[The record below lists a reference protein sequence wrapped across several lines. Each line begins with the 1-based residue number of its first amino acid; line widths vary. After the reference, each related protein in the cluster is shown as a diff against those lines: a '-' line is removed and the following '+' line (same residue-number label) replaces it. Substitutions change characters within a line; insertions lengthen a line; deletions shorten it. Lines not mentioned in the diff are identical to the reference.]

1 MKKIVILTAVLLLS
15 LSFTGCGGNNK
26 KDTKES
32 INQSGDITDGAAEIT
47 DTPTVTEAPITTG
60 EAPSPTVAEPQISDN
75 LYPAGE
81 TMDHTIKF
89 GYIDSTGTFVIE
101 PAYDSATD
109 FTDGA
114 AVVSQGSIY
123 QIINRK
129 GEILFRTDGMINEF
143 HNGLAAFSNN
153 TPKDSNMGYVGTD
166 GKIALEPVY
175 RYAGDFD
182 VNGNAIVTTDY
193 NTYSVIDKNGTVIN
207 TLPKT
212 DGYVDLSMYQD
223 GYQIVS
229 NPDTSM
235 QGVND
240 YQGNVI
246 FEPVYGEIR
255 NLGNG
260 LFGIRQPDESNY
272 ISVLEPMAV
281 FNKEGLQLSGYDY
294 YEINP
299 YNGEYASASD
309 DHYTYFI
316 GKDGKPVAE
325 LPKFDG
331 IGKLKL
337 LGDVIQAE
345 LDNEISYYH
354 KDGTLLWE
362 PEHTSVL
369 SGNISVEQK
378 KLRPN
383 RFTLIYYPELSGLA
397 DTAVQSSLNRQL
409 KAIFER
415 DPESIL
421 VENAIYVE
429 DYFEV
434 ELNKDLLM
442 VYKNGYDY
450 PWHAAHGMPIREYYY
465 FNIKTG
471 KQYQLGDLFKEDSLY
486 ISRLNQN
493 LDHQLEEGAKNQ
505 DSMITP
511 DAFTGITADRDFILK
526 EDGLVIFFQPYE
538 IAAYAAGFPEFNID
552 YSEISDMIDTEGDL
566 WNSFDHAAVTSTPA
580 SEVDLMEMMDSVI
593 RVYEIAM
600 VSAINYN
607 SFSTVEGELFEGSS
621 LYQSQKKL
629 VNSLYSR
636 GVWEQYVDSKVEKV
650 EETDVKGQYLV
661 YVKEK
666 ITINYPDKG
675 EVTKSYRYIYTVNE
689 VPEKHQYQLSAIEKW
704 NQ

>member
-1 MKKIVILTAVLLLS
+1 MKKIIIITMVLLLS

-26 KDTKES
+26 KDSKES
-32 INQSGDITDGAAEIT
+32 ISQTGDNTDDENKITEP
-47 DTPTVTEAPITTG
+47 PTVTEAPETTG
-60 EAPSPTVAEPQISDN
+60 EAPSPTAAAIESSDT
-75 LYPAGE
+75 LYPARE
-81 TMDHTIKF
+81 AMDRWGKF
-89 GYIDSTGTFVIE
+89 GYIDSNGSIVIE
-101 PAYDSATD
+101 PVYDSASD

-114 AVVSQGSIY
+114 AVVSQGNIS
-123 QIINRK
+123 QIINTK
-129 GEILFRTDGMINEF
+129 GEILFQTDGIINEF
-143 HNGLAAFSNN
+143 HNGVAAFSYN
-153 TPKDSNMGYVGTD
+153 TPDNSNMGYVGTD
-166 GKIALEPVY
+166 GKIVLEPVY

-182 VNGNAIVTTDY
+182 VNGNAIVTSDY
-193 NTYSVIDKNGTVIN
+193 NTYSVIDKSGAVIS

-223 GYQIVS
+223 GYQIIS

-235 QGVND
+235 QGVSD

-246 FEPVYGEIR
+246 LEPVYGEIR
-255 NLGNG
+255 YLGNG
-260 LFGIRQPDESNY
+260 LFGIRQPDEDNF

-281 FNKEGLQLSGYDY
+281 FNKEGNQLSDYNY

-299 YNGEYASASD
+299 YYGEYASASD
-309 DHYTYFI
+309 DQYTFFI

-325 LPKFDG
+325 LPKFEG

-362 PEHTSVL
+362 PEHTMVL
-369 SGNISVEQK
+369 SENISVEQK

-397 DTAVQSSLNRQL
+397 DTTVQTSLNRQL
-409 KAIFER
+409 KTLFER

-429 DYFEV
+429 DYYEAV
-434 ELNKDLLM
+434 LNKDLLI

-493 LDHQLEEGAKNQ
+493 LDHQLEEGVKNQ
-505 DSMITP
+505 ESMITP
-511 DAFTGITADRDFILK
+511 DAFTGITGDRDFILK

-566 WNSFDHAAVTSTPA
+566 WNSFDHAAVTSSAAPTVNLT
-580 SEVDLMEMMDSVI
+580 EIMDSVI

-600 VSAINYN
+600 ASAINYN
-607 SFSTVEGELFEGSS
+607 SFSTVEGQLLEGSS
-621 LYQSQKKL
+621 LYQSQKEL
-629 VNSLYSR
+629 INSLYSR

-650 EETDVKGQYLV
+650 EETDSKGQYLV

-675 EVTKSYRYIYTVNE
+675 EVTKSYRYIYTVQE
-689 VPEKHQYQLSAIEKW
+689 VPEKHQYQLSGIEKW